1 MTKKFISGTTIITR
15 EFLNTELVC
24 PIHSIVIDDFS
35 MQKIARL
42 AEERLFNKYEFYVRN
57 VWEQARIEKVRKQI
71 IEEIC
76 IEMGFEYEDDIF

>member
-1 MTKKFISGTTIITR
+1 MTKKFICGTTIITR

-24 PIHSIVIDDFS
+24 PIHSIPIDDVS

-42 AEERLFNKYEFYVRN
+42 VEERLFNKYEFYIRN
-57 VWEQARIEKVRKQI
+57 VWEQARIERVRKQL
-71 IEEIC
+71 IEDIC